1 MSVRDTRIT
10 GAATRS
16 REGQKVVVVE
26 DLISTGGSVLEVV
39 DVLREA
45 GAEVLGVASI
55 FTYGMQKGLDR
66 LAAAN
71 VINHSLSNFDTLCEV
86 AAEEGYI
93 KPEDIARLK
102 KFRQNPSFAEKRIG
116 MPTKGG
122 NHMLDIQHLTRRY
135 QNKLAVSDL
144 SLTFEKGKTYALLG
158 PNGSGKTTL
167 MKMIAGLTKQTSG
180 EITLDGIPVGPETKK
195 HIAYMPTESYFY
207 SYMSIADAGKYYA
220 DFFED
225 FDERRY
231 EEALQRMELNP
242 KDKIRTLSSG
252 MNAKVRLALTLSR
265 DAQVMMFDEPLNGV
279 DILTRKQVVDEII
292 RNRENGRTMIIST
305 HLVDELNAYIDVA
318 IFMKNGVLER
328 IGDRA
333 ALEEKHGS
341 LTNLYL
347 SIYGGK
353 EEEKHVEAAQ
363 V

>member
-1 MSVRDTRIT
+1 
-10 GAATRS
+10 
-16 REGQKVVVVE
+16 
-26 DLISTGGSVLEVV
+26 
-39 DVLREA
+39 
-45 GAEVLGVASI
+45 
-55 FTYGMQKGLDR
+55 
-66 LAAAN
+66 
-71 VINHSLSNFDTLCEV
+71 
-86 AAEEGYI
+86 
-93 KPEDIARLK
+93 
-102 KFRQNPSFAEKRIG
+102 
-116 MPTKGG
+116 
-122 NHMLDIQHLTRRY
+122 MLDIQHLTRRY

-144 SLTFEKGKTYALLG
+144 SLTVETGKTYALLG

-305 HLVDELNAYIDVA
+305 HLVDELNAYIDIA

-353 EEEKHVEAAQ
+353 EEEKHVEAAE